1 MLSDVA
7 EELQNSISGY
17 LLTLTMFN
25 DVSEEPVASSI
36 GIFTAFNDGG
46 SRFE

>member
-1 MLSDVA
+1 M
-7 EELQNSISGY
+7 
-17 LLTLTMFN
+17 MFN

-36 GIFTAFNDGG
+36 GIFTALSDGS